1 MSEFFELN
9 RKIKLFHRIAIKF
22 WNFHPRNTLMHLP
35 HHWNIWTCC
44 FWHLVCHWKD
54 MCTEQIYPGIY
65 FIESNTDVFIFDT
78 FWVMV
83 SLIPSHPPSWN
94 FFLILVYLQRC
105 LIMYI
110 LLFLCFSCCSWS
122 PVSIHEVV
130 DLWLIWT
137 HISWLKPDFKGILS
151 NFSGNS
157 AFLCLFLS
165 SKFFWHP
172 LFFTILIHIYTHLVQ
187 WMPLTWSLMVDHLS
201 LKLIISSLQQSPTSK
216 LIPSIHASPYC
227 SSSSWSR
234 PIYSSWISNTSDL
247 VWRSVSWRNFIFVR
261 VPLSVISTFICW
273 IFFVISPFLPAL
285 FLLKVWIMS
294 VLVCSW
300 SWDAY
305 HFDCQMAS
313 LGLNWYWVSSPC
325 WICPVQP
332 LTLNYFQNSMFP
344 LLGKS
349 Q

>member
-9 RKIKLFHRIAIKF
+9 HKIKLFHRIAIKF
-22 WNFHPRNTLMHLP
+22 WNFHHRNTLMHLP

-165 SKFFWHP
+165 SKFFDIP
-172 LFFTILIHIYTHLVQ
+172 CFSLFWSIFILILFS
-187 WMPLTWSLMVDHLS
+187 WFARSD
-201 LKLIISSLQQSPTSK
+201 
-216 LIPSIHASPYC
+216 IPSVKL
-227 SSSSWSR
+227 SSWTDLLR
-234 PIYSSWISNTSDL
+234 YSSTMDAFDMVSDGG
-247 VWRSVSWRNFIFVR
+247 SS
-261 VPLSVISTFICW
+261 
-273 IFFVISPFLPAL
+273 FLEINHL
-285 FLLKVWIMS
+285 HH
-294 VLVCSW
+294 CNN
-300 SWDAY
+300 
-305 HFDCQMAS
+305 H
-313 LGLNWYWVSSPC
+313 
-325 WICPVQP
+325 QP
-332 LTLNYFQNSMFP
+332 QN
-344 LLGKS
+344 
-349 Q
+349 